1 MAVMFFGVECYLTTL
16 ILPNS
21 TQHRK
26 TLPPLK
32 INDSVR
38 LHGGKTWTIT
48 GKVIKQLDNIPRF
61 YLIETNKGILRRNR
75 QHVILDR
82 RKNSSKS
89 TTIDDYDSVI
99 IIRTTN
105 VTNNP
110 PNTND
115 TSNELNDENVSEPSP
130 VHTRS
135 GRQMTW
141 QIRYNDYVIS

>member
-1 MAVMFFGVECYLTTL
+1 MS
-16 ILPNS
+16 NS

-38 LHGGKTWTIT
+38 PHSGKTWTIT
-48 GKVIKQLDNIPRF
+48 GKVIKQLDDIPRF
-61 YLIETNKGILRRNR
+61 YLIETNKGILRRNQ

-89 TTIDDYDSVI
+89 TAIDDCDSI
-99 IIRTTN
+99 IVTRTTN

-115 TSNELNDENVSEPSP
+115 TSNELNDENVNDPSP
-130 VHTRS
+130 IRTLS

-141 QIRYNDYVIS
+141 PIRYNDYVIS